1 MHEHPKHSV
10 IIIGARGYSGLD
22 LARILL
28 KHPNAKL
35 EACIAT
41 DSNWNLSDYLP
52 ENSSKNVTA
61 IDQKNLDSFLQTKI
75 IHTAFL
81 ATPTETSLELAPHLL
96 KKGLNVIDL
105 SGAYRLEKDNFEN
118 TYKLKH
124 TSPELLQK
132 ATYGL
137 SPWAQPSTKA
147 PTLISNPGCYAT
159 SVLMALIPLLKS
171 AAIDPESIV
180 IDAKSGTTGA
190 GKKAQENLLFS
201 EVDGECLP
209 YRIAKHQH
217 LPEIQKYV
225 HEFSAVQINPFFTT
239 NLIPTRRG
247 IISSIFCKLN
257 PRFSMGSD
265 LENQKQIESIF
276 TAAYKDYPLVKITS
290 LNNENERQSLLL
302 KKVVGS
308 ARTHIAFKTDGNKLY
323 AFSLIDNLLKGAA
336 SQAIENFNRLIDAPT
351 HTVIE
356 SLEGAL

>member
-1 MHEHPKHSV
+1 MHEHPKQSV
-10 IIIGARGYSGLD
+10 LIIGARGYSGLE

-28 KHPNAKL
+28 KHPHVKL

-41 DSNWNLSDYLP
+41 ESNWSLSDYLP
-52 ENSSKNVTA
+52 ENTSKNISV
-61 IDQKNLDSFLQTKI
+61 IDQKNLEQLLNNKK

-81 ATPTETSLELAPHLL
+81 ATPTETSLELVPYLIR
-96 KKGLNVIDL
+96 KGINVIDL
-105 SGAYRLEKDNFEN
+105 SGAYRLEQEKFET

-124 TSPELLQK
+124 SSSELLK
-132 ATYGL
+132 TASYGL
-137 SPWAQPSTKA
+137 SPWAQHLIKSPA
-147 PTLISNPGCYAT
+147 LISNPGCYAT

-171 AAIDPESIV
+171 AAIDPDSIV

-209 YRIAKHQH
+209 YKITGHQH
-217 LPEIQKYV
+217 LPEIQKYIY
-225 HEFSAVQINPFFTT
+225 EFSAVQINPFFIT

-257 PRFSMGSD
+257 PRFSMSTD
-265 LENQKQIESIF
+265 SENQKQIESIF
-276 TAAYKDYPLVKITS
+276 THVYKNYPLVKVTS
-290 LNNENERQSLLL
+290 LNSENERKSLLL

-308 ARTHIAFKTDGNKLY
+308 ARTHIAFKTNGDKLY
-323 AFSLIDNLLKGAA
+323 AFSLLDNLLKGAA
-336 SQAIENFNRLIDAPT
+336 SQAVENFNRLLDLPS

-356 SLEGAL
+356 TLEGAL